1 MTQTIPPF
9 LHEIIKT
16 SRDIWTKGWAEANA
30 GNISVRLVKETVDFQ
45 ELPKRPREW
54 VAMDAAVP
62 DVAGEF
68 FLVTGSGRYLRN
80 IELYPEKNVG
90 IIEIDETGR
99 AYRMLWGFQ
108 PSGGP
113 TSELLTHLMIH
124 ARRMKASG
132 GIERAVIHTHSP
144 NVIALTNILEELDT
158 RRLTRLL
165 WQIHAECVVAFPEG
179 IEFVRWML
187 PGSTELAARTGEAFA
202 RRRCAVWEF
211 HGIVASGRNLDAAF
225 GLIDTVEKA
234 AVIYLTASSAGGI
247 RQMLGQ
253 EELRA
258 LAERF
263 GVRPDEE
270 MFSA

>member
-1 MTQTIPPF
+1 MTQPVPPF
-9 LHEIIKT
+9 LIDIIKT

-30 GNISVRLVKETVDFQ
+30 GNISVRLVRETVDV
-45 ELPKRPREW
+45 EALSKRPREW
-54 VAMDAAVP
+54 TTIDAAVP
-62 DVAGEF
+62 ELAGEY

-90 IIEIDETGR
+90 IIEIDDAGR

-108 PSGGP
+108 PTGGP

-124 ARRMKASG
+124 AQRKHQSG

-144 NVIALTNILEELDT
+144 NVIALTNILELDT

-179 IEFVRWML
+179 IEFVPWVQ
-187 PGSTELAARTGEAFA
+187 PGSTELAQVTGEAFA
-202 RRRCAVWEF
+202 RRRCAVWQF

-234 AVIYLTASSAGGI
+234 AVIYLTAAASGGI
-247 RQMLGQ
+247 RQMLGPEQ
-253 EELRA
+253 LRA
-258 LAERF
+258 LAEQF
-263 GVRPDEE
+263 GVQPDPE
-270 MFSA
+270 MLR

>member
-1 MTQTIPPF
+1 MTQAMPSF
-9 LHEIIKT
+9 LVDIIKT

-30 GNISVRLVKETVDFQ
+30 GNISVRLLRETVDMQ
-45 ELPKRPREW
+45 ALQKRPREW
-54 VAMDAAVP
+54 VAIDAAVP
-62 DVAGEF
+62 GLAGEY

-90 IIEIDETGR
+90 IIEIDKTGKAFR
-99 AYRMLWGFQ
+99 ILWGFQ
-108 PSGGP
+108 PTGGP

-124 ARRMKASG
+124 ERRKDVSG

-144 NVIALTNILEELDT
+144 NVIALTNILELDT

-179 IEFVRWML
+179 IEFIEWML
-187 PGSTELAARTGEAFA
+187 PGSAELAGVTGEAFA
-202 RRRCAVWEF
+202 RRRCAVWQF

-234 AVIYLTASSAGGI
+234 AVIYLTAASSGGI
-247 RQMLGQ
+247 KNMLG
-253 EELRA
+253 EEQLRA

-263 GVRPDEE
+263 RVKPDPE
-270 MFSA
+270 MFD

>member
-9 LHEIIKT
+9 LVDIIKT

-30 GNISVRLVKETVDFQ
+30 GNISVRLLRETVDIQ
-45 ELPKRPREW
+45 ALQKRPREW
-54 VAMDAAVP
+54 VAIDVAVP
-62 DVAGEF
+62 DLAGEY

-90 IIEIDETGR
+90 IIEVDETGR
-99 AYRMLWGFQ
+99 AYRILWGFQ
-108 PSGGP
+108 PTGGP

-124 ARRMKASG
+124 ARRKEVSG

-144 NVIALTNILEELDT
+144 NVIALTNILELDT

-179 IEFVRWML
+179 IEFVSWML
-187 PGSTELAARTGEAFA
+187 PGSPELAGVTGEAFA
-202 RRRCAVWEF
+202 RRRCAVWQF

-234 AVIYLTASSAGGI
+234 AVIYLTASAAGGI
-247 RQMLGQ
+247 KQMLGEDQ
-253 EELRA
+253 LRA

-263 GVRPDEE
+263 QVKPDPG
-270 MFSA
+270 MFD

>member
-99 AYRMLWGFQ
+99 VMLNIKC
-108 PSGGP
+108 PHP
-113 TSELLTHLMIH
+113 RITLCKIITS
-124 ARRMKASG
+124 ARS
-132 GIERAVIHTHSP
+132 
-144 NVIALTNILEELDT
+144 T
-158 RRLTRLL
+158 R
-165 WQIHAECVVAFPEG
+165 
-179 IEFVRWML
+179 
-187 PGSTELAARTGEAFA
+187 
-202 RRRCAVWEF
+202 
-211 HGIVASGRNLDAAF
+211 
-225 GLIDTVEKA
+225 
-234 AVIYLTASSAGGI
+234 
-247 RQMLGQ
+247 
-253 EELRA
+253 
-258 LAERF
+258 
-263 GVRPDEE
+263 
-270 MFSA
+270 